1 MRKFIFCT
9 TFLLSFLFSQAQ
21 KTYHGLPVIT
31 AKNSIANY
39 RLGDDWYEGQWKISP
54 QITAD
59 TLTIQ
64 CFLPVEDFAFYTD
77 KDSIQFFLHPG
88 QSHKFFVLLND
99 TSYAMTV
106 IQAIKPHFTTLTFD
120 SVISPSVHLIYE
132 NNNQNPY
139 LIQLR
144 DKYRIDRLIKG
155 AESDSE
161 RALKIMHWIHG
172 LWKHDGNNAADKK
185 DALYILEKA
194 EKGDNFR
201 CVEFGIV
208 TAACLNSVGLKA
220 RVLSLKVKD
229 VETRLSG
236 AGHVVAEVYLND
248 LRKWVVLDSQWDAMP
263 VLHGIPLDAV
273 EFQKAITAHY
283 SQLKISSLSG
293 VSKHMY
299 TNWIYPYLY
308 YFNCPLD
315 NREGTDIEKLTI
327 DGKKAL
333 MLVPQGAKN
342 PTVFQGKYKLD
353 YCIYTHS
360 LNDFYA
366 PPVSH

>member
-31 AKNSIANY
+31 AKDSMADY

-106 IQAIKPHFTTLTFD
+106 IQAIKPRFTTLTFD

-139 LIQLR
+139 LVQLR

-155 AESDSE
+155 ADSDSE
-161 RALKIMHWIHG
+161 RAMKIMHWIHG
-172 LWKHDGNNAADKK
+172 LWKHDGNNAAEKK

-194 EKGDNFR
+194 EKGANFR

-208 TAACLNSVGLKA
+208 TAACLNSIGLKA

-248 LRKWVVLDSQWDAMP
+248 LKKWVVLDSQWDAMP
-263 VLHGIPLDAV
+263 LLHGIPLDAV
-273 EFQKAITAHY
+273 EFQKAIADHY
-283 SQLKISSLSG
+283 SQLEISSLSG
-293 VSKHMY
+293 VNKRMY

-315 NREGTDIEKLTI
+315 NREGTNIEKLTI

-333 MLVPQGAKN
+333 MLVPQKAKN

-366 PPVSH
+366 PPSSH